1 MKKLIL
7 ASVIALGSFT
17 TFAAVPV
24 ISNNDFVETVYV
36 DQDDYTPIDATEL
49 PDAITNA
56 LETDFPGVQVSK
68 AFKNGG
74 LITRMK
80 PASTSKSA
88 SRARISL
95 IQMSSASPSNLVL

>member
-24 ISNNDFVETVYV
+24 ISNNDFVETVCV

-68 AFKNGG
+68 AFKNEADEY
-74 LITRMK
+74 K
-80 PASTSKSA
+80 
-88 SRARISL
+88 
-95 IQMSSASPSNLVL
+95 IQVLVGDKTTNLYATKDGEWIQNK